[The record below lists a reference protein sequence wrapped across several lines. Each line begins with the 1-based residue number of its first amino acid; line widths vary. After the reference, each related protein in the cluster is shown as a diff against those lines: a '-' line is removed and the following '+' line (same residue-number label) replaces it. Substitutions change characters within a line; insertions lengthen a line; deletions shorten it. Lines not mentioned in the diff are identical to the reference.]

1 MFMEERL
8 EKIYEILK
16 RDNNV
21 KVKDLSLEFNVSEGM
36 IRKDLAKL
44 EKMYNIKRTYGG
56 AILERQLVHNE
67 NTTSRVI
74 NNFEGKEEIAK
85 KAINLIEEN
94 DVIFMDISSTNYM
107 MASLMY
113 NLKKKITVVTNMN
126 RIAMVFDNISNIEVI
141 LIWGSYNKNLGGTI
155 GSKAESQIRE
165 IKIDKAFIGAGGI
178 NLEENFLS
186 NFNYEEST
194 TKKLIIEQS
203 KKTYI
208 LTTNDKFYKDGSY
221 KFCELKE
228 IDFIITDKR
237 VDEKILK
244 EIEKFKVKIIF

>member
-74 NNFEGKEEIAK
+74 NNFESKEEIAK
-85 KAINLIEEN
+85 KAISLIEEN

-107 MASLMY
+107 MAGLMY

-126 RIAMVFDNISNIEVI
+126 RIAMAFDNISNIEVI
-141 LIWGSYNKNLGGTI
+141 LIGGSYNKNLGGTI
-155 GSKAESQIRE
+155 GSKAESQIRG

-194 TKKLIIEQS
+194 TKKVIIEQS

-221 KFCELKE
+221 KFSELQE

-244 EIEKFKVKIIF
+244 DIEKFNVKIIF

>member
-74 NNFEGKEEIAK
+74 NNFEGKEEVAK

-94 DVIFMDISSTNYM
+94 DVIARSSAGASAWVPVAIVNNLVRVVEKLKEAGFWVYGADAGGQTCGKIEFASKTVLIMGSEGQGISQLLEKQCDSIVSIPTC
-107 MASLMY
+107 
-113 NLKKKITVVTNMN
+113 
-126 RIAMVFDNISNIEVI
+126 
-141 LIWGSYNKNLGGTI
+141 G
-155 GSKAESQIRE
+155 
-165 IKIDKAFIGAGGI
+165 KIDSLNVSVATGV
-178 NLEENFLS
+178 LL
-186 NFNYEEST
+186 YE
-194 TKKLIIEQS
+194 
-203 KKTYI
+203 
-208 LTTNDKFYKDGSY
+208 
-221 KFCELKE
+221 
-228 IDFIITDKR
+228 
-237 VDEKILK
+237 
-244 EIEKFKVKIIF
+244 IFRRKNI